1 MWQSDQLREMIH
13 PILVGHPDR
22 SDEEGKVAYFAV
34 VGGDTAFSSKSDAD
48 HALSIFFRITIL
60 GTLDLAASND
70 FAASSAQ

>member
-34 VGGDTAFSSKSDAD
+34 VGGDTAFSSKKRRRPCPIYLFSDYYSGD
-48 HALSIFFRITIL
+48 PGPRCLE
-60 GTLDLAASND
+60 
-70 FAASSAQ
+70 

>member
-48 HALSIFFRITIL
+48 HPIYLFSDYYSGDPGPRCL
-60 GTLDLAASND
+60 E
-70 FAASSAQ
+70 